1 MMPPGNISELKSGK
15 LLHIKEVRAWPG
27 DEVHGRTVRVL
38 GRIRTAEVQRDK
50 IIIDYQNHSIL
61 VDVKLL
67 DRESFKLFAY
77 GRLLQF
83 FGEVHTECDRTCIL
97 ARSCRDMS
105 SLDTDMFDRC
115 LKIRRDFE
123 TAILDQRIA
132 ANTLPQQD

>member
-1 MMPPGNISELKSGK
+1 MPGNISELKSGK
-15 LLHIKEVRAWPG
+15 LLHIQEIRAWQG
-27 DEVHGRTVRVL
+27 DEVHGRTVRAL

-50 IIIDYQNHSIL
+50 IIIEYQNHSIL

-67 DRESFKLFAY
+67 DREYFKHFAY

-83 FGEVHTECDRTCIL
+83 FGEVHTECHRTCII

-123 TAILDQRIA
+123 RVILSKTI
-132 ANTLPQQD
+132 ANTLRHQE